1 MSGPQDPEGPSMT
14 SDRPPAEALARAR
27 WDRELEP
34 DHPWHVAWDDV
45 SPRLRQEQVEF
56 AEADIELLAAAGFR
70 VTPIPD
76 DNTRALAARLRDFPS
91 LAFRYEDTVYEETE
105 HGDHREQYLADVQV
119 AADLLDGQPQDRPD
133 RCPLCDSDNPAVKLS
148 ACIAMALTYG
158 MTSHPWHVGSSG
170 DTR

>member
-1 MSGPQDPEGPSMT
+1 M
-14 SDRPPAEALARAR
+14 SDRTPAEALARAR

-56 AEADIELLAAAGFR
+56 AEADIDLLDAAGFR

-76 DNTRALAARLRDFPS
+76 DNTRDLADRLRLIANEMTYGRTASTHSDACWQWHES
-91 LAFRYEDTVYEETE
+91 CAL
-105 HGDHREQYLADVQV
+105 HR
-119 AADLLDGQPQDRPD
+119 AADLLDGQPQDRPAQ
-133 RCPLCDSDNPAVKLS
+133 CPECDGWSFSDDTEP
-148 ACIAMALTYG
+148 CTG
-158 MTSHPWHVGSSG
+158 CGVGGSG